1 MITSMKRII
10 VGALALAGVFCAS
23 AETQAMPIQ
32 PLSPA
37 VASEVA
43 SGAQVE
49 HVYFYGY
56 RRPFLRF
63 GYGYRPF
70 FRYRRFGYGYPVRR
84 FYGYRRPFY
93 GYGYRRF

>member
-1 MITSMKRII
+1 MITSMKGII
-10 VGALALAGVFCAS
+10 VGALALTGVSLAS
-23 AETQAMPIQ
+23 ADVQAMPIQ

-37 VASEVA
+37 VASDVA
-43 SGAQVE
+43 SGAQLE

-63 GYGYRPF
+63 GYRPF
-70 FRYRRFGYGYPVRR
+70 FGYRRFGYGYGYRR

-93 GYGYRRF
+93 GFGYRRF

>member
-1 MITSMKRII
+1 MITSMKGFI
-10 VGALALAGVFCAS
+10 VGALALTGAIVAT
-23 AETQAMPIQ
+23 ADVQAMPIQ

-37 VASEVA
+37 VAADGV

-49 HVYFYGY
+49 PVYFYGY

-63 GYGYRPF
+63 GYRPF
-70 FRYRRFGYGYPVRR
+70 FGYRRFGYGYGYRR
-84 FYGYRRPFY
+84 FHAYRRPFY